1 MGPAQRGLDFQPLP
15 AFRSKNWEARWQ
27 RIRRATQEMRS
38 LPPIDVLRTHDGY
51 WVTDGHNRVAAAKV
65 VGQVEVD
72 ADVKGVVLPG
82 QPIMRP
88 SGSLAPVLA
97 ESSHIEAARPRP
109 AVARHDA
116 GSDGAGAR
124 PRGRRPGDPDDT
136 RHRRAADD
144 DGRPGGG
151 SMTRRL
157 SIDWPDARP
166 FAGREGRPIR
176 ILAASDEPDRALEG
190 SINRDALGPI
200 DLVVGCGDLSPD
212 WLCFLGDAFRAPLV
226 YVRGNHDRQGPW
238 PTPRRPAAARRR
250 RPTTACSRASRWSAL
265 PWPSFRKDAAPRDE
279 KDAWLQVTR
288 LAPGLALHRRPPV
301 LVVSHAPPRDAGD
314 TPTDAYHVGFAGYR
328 VIADRLRPPLWLHG
342 HTNPAAQADWR
353 TTLGPTTVCQRDRLS
368 PGGTAA
374 SRRRIGV
381 GAGIAAGDRP
391 GRP

>member
-1 MGPAQRGLDFQPLP
+1 
-15 AFRSKNWEARWQ
+15 
-27 RIRRATQEMRS
+27 
-38 LPPIDVLRTHDGY
+38 
-51 WVTDGHNRVAAAKV
+51 
-65 VGQVEVD
+65 
-72 ADVKGVVLPG
+72 
-82 QPIMRP
+82 
-88 SGSLAPVLA
+88 
-97 ESSHIEAARPRP
+97 
-109 AVARHDA
+109 
-116 GSDGAGAR
+116 
-124 PRGRRPGDPDDT
+124 
-136 RHRRAADD
+136 
-144 DGRPGGG
+144 
-151 SMTRRL
+151 MTRRL

-200 DLVVGCGDLSPD
+200 DLVIGCGDLSPD

-238 PTPRRPAAARRR
+238 PTPDDLPPPAAGADDRVLDGL
-250 RPTTACSRASRWSAL
+250 PLVAL

-353 TTLGPTTVCQRDRLS
+353 TTLGSTTVVNVTGSVLVELRP
-368 PGGTAA
+368 PGGA
-374 SRRRIGV
+374 SE
-381 GAGIAAGDRP
+381 
-391 GRP
+391 